1 MRCQTIQFD
10 TFDTDTFDTGLF
22 PYTNNK
28 NKKNLK

>member
-28 NKKNLK
+28 IKKNLK